1 MKETIGNR
9 IQKFRKEKGMTQEEL
24 AAKLGLSS
32 QAVSKWENDA
42 SCPDISLLPKLCEL
56 LGVTADELLSGK
68 TETAKVVPD
77 GKRKPFDELVMRVLV
92 NSSQGDKVRVN
103 LPMTLVKV
111 AMEIGVDVVPNMRG
125 EHGDMM
131 KGIDLEKIVKMVESG
146 LIGKLVE
153 VESAGGDTV
162 EVVVE

>member
-9 IQKFRKEKGMTQEEL
+9 IQKFRKEKGLTQEEL

-56 LGVTADELLSGK
+56 LGVTSDELLSGK

-92 NSSQGDKVRVN
+92 NSSEGDKVRVN

-111 AMEIGVDVVPNMRG
+111 AMEIGVDIVPNAGTRN
-125 EHGDMM
+125 GDMM

-146 LIGKLVE
+146 LISKLVE

>member
-9 IQKFRKEKGMTQEEL
+9 IQKYRKDKGMTQEEL
-24 AAKLGLSS
+24 AEKLGLSS
-32 QAVSKWENDA
+32 QAVSKWETDA
-42 SCPDISLLPKLCEL
+42 SCPDISLLPQLCRL

-68 TETAKVVPD
+68 RDTVQVVPD

-92 NSSQGDKVRVN
+92 NSSEGDKVRVN
-103 LPMTLVKV
+103 LPMTLVKM
-111 AMEIGVDVVPNMRG
+111 AMEIGVDVVPNMGGDHG
-125 EHGDMM
+125 EMLKNIDM
-131 KGIDLEKIVKMVESG
+131 EKVVKMVEHG

-153 VESAGGDTV
+153 VESAEGDTV

>member
-9 IQKFRKEKGMTQEEL
+9 IQKFRKEKGLTQEEL
-24 AAKLGLSS
+24 GAKLGLSS

-42 SCPDISLLPKLCEL
+42 SCPDISLLPQLCRL

-68 TETAKVVPD
+68 TDTVQVVPQE
-77 GKRKPFDELVMRVLV
+77 KRKPFDELVMRVLV
-92 NSSQGDKVRVN
+92 NSSEGDKVRVN
-103 LPMTLVKV
+103 LPMTLVKL
-111 AMEIGVDVVPNMRG
+111 AMEIGMDVVPNMGG
-125 EHGDMM
+125 EHGEMLKSIDM
-131 KGIDLEKIVKMVESG
+131 EKVVKMVENG

-153 VESAGGDTV
+153 VESAEGDTV

>member
-24 AAKLGLSS
+24 AEKLGLSS

-42 SCPDISLLPKLCEL
+42 SCPDISMLPKLCNL
-56 LGVTADELLSGK
+56 LGVTADELLSDK

-92 NSSQGDKVRVN
+92 NSSEGDKVRVN
-103 LPMTLVKV
+103 LPMTLVKM
-111 AMEIGVDVVPNMRG
+111 AIEIGVDVVPNMRG

-131 KGIDLEKIVKMVESG
+131 KGIDLEKLVKMVESG

>member
-9 IQKFRKEKGMTQEEL
+9 IQKFRKEKGLTQEEL

-42 SCPDISLLPKLCEL
+42 SCPDISMLPQLCAL

-111 AMEIGVDVVPNMRG
+111 AMEIGVDVVPNMGG
-125 EHGDMM
+125 EHGEMLKNIDM
-131 KGIDLEKIVKMVESG
+131 EKVVKMVEGG
-146 LIGKLVE
+146 LVGKLVE
-153 VESAGGDTV
+153 VESADGDTV
-162 EVVVE
+162 EVVIE